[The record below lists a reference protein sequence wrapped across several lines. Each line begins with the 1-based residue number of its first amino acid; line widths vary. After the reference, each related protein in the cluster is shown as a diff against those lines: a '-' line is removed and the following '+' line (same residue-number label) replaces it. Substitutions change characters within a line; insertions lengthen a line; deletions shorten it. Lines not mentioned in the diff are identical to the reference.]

1 LNKKINWLL
10 PYQYIKIKAG
20 DSLFEIRPII
30 YYINNHKQKDT
41 NSLSEQLLRNLES
54 VSYKK
59 EFKNSTVC
67 CSLTGGRDSRLI
79 ATMAARYYP
88 KCQYRIATSS

>member
-30 YYINNHKQKDT
+30 HHINNHKQKDT
-41 NSLSEQLLRNLES
+41 SSLSEQ
-54 VSYKK
+54 
-59 EFKNSTVC
+59 
-67 CSLTGGRDSRLI
+67 
-79 ATMAARYYP
+79 
-88 KCQYRIATSS
+88 